1 MADIG
6 LGPSFDPF
14 ADLAAEDA
22 EKERKVRPD
31 RPSGGGPT
39 GPRLPVYPP
48 FPAPRAQ
55 APALTSALGEL
66 RA

>member
-22 EKERKVRPD
+22 EKERKVRRPD
-31 RPSGGGPT
+31 RPGGGPRRRH
-39 GPRLPVYPP
+39 P
-48 FPAPRAQ
+48 
-55 APALTSALGEL
+55 
-66 RA
+66 

>member
-22 EKERKVRPD
+22 EKERKVRRPD
-31 RPSGGGPT
+31 RPGGSPRRRHPWVPNSLPLPQFHLIGT
-39 GPRLPVYPP
+39 G
-48 FPAPRAQ
+48 
-55 APALTSALGEL
+55 LGKCL
-66 RA
+66 